1 MITRYSSIRNT
12 TLAKSFFKDALHGAA
27 SYDRIAGYFSSSII
41 ELAGEDIDT
50 VAGQVRIVCNSHLQI
65 DDVKFIKMHPKA
77 IKDEWC
83 EEQDPDELAK
93 IPKRLK
99 RLYTFLKSGK
109 ITVKVIPDEIFGLI
123 HGKAGIITQSN
134 GEKIAFLGSMN
145 ETQSGWS
152 RNYELVWVDDDREGI
167 RWVQEEF
174 DYLWNHSTAKPL
186 AQFVIEDIQR
196 ISERKVYYDIQ
207 EWKEQN
213 EPAGAVIETPVYRKE
228 FGLWEHQKYFVD
240 LVYKAHKKQGARFVL
255 ADMVGLGKTLQL
267 ALSAQLMAFEG
278 DKPILV
284 ITPKTLLWQWQDELN
299 GLLDMPSAVWD
310 GKQWVDEHN
319 IPHPVKDES
328 HIKKCPRRIGI
339 ISQGLIVAKSAVTAE
354 LLKLHYEC
362 VIVDE
367 AHRSGRKNTGRSKQN
382 QVPRPNNLM
391 EFLIKISARTK
402 SMLLAT
408 ATPVQLYP
416 IEAWDLLY
424 ILSQNNDYV
433 LGDSFSKWRTE
444 KSRGL
449 NLITGKDSIENDY
462 EYWDW
467 IRNPLPPKEENR
479 KTFGVLRQLLLVDDQ
494 TFTLKG
500 DAYQQMAPRQ
510 KAIVKKIIHSGFIE
524 NHNPFIRHIVRR
536 TRTFLEEKINP
547 ETKEPYL
554 TPIKVTLFGEDD
566 TEFLPL
572 TDYLG
577 DAYDYAEGFSKL
589 LRKRITSSGFIQ
601 TMLLRRVGS
610 SMYAGLQTAQGI
622 LNNRADEFIED
633 DDAVSEEA
641 LHEHSEFKNLTKEEI
656 EQLELFV
663 RTLENH
669 LEQDPKYHLLKK
681 LLTESFIEEKWLN
694 RGCIVFSQYFDTIYW
709 IAEQLT
715 QDLPHEKFGIY
726 AGGDKSGIYENGI
739 YCRKTKEEIKRMV
752 KTKQIRL
759 LLGTDAASEGLNLQT
774 LGTLVNLDL
783 PWNPTRLEQR
793 KGRIQRIGQTRKEV
807 LIYNMRYENSIEDRV
822 HRLLSNRLKQI
833 TDLFGHIPD
842 TLEDVWIDVS
852 KHDMKEAEKKIYD
865 VPNTHPFALKYHEN
879 IAAIDWE
886 HCSKILDNN
895 ERKKYLMG
903 GW

>member
-1 MITRYSSIRNT
+1 MITRYSSIRNK
-12 TLAKSFFKDALHGAA
+12 TLAKSFFKDALHEAA

-99 RLYTFLKSGK
+99 RLYAFLKNGK
-109 ITVKVIPDEIFGLI
+109 IAIKVIPDEIFGLI
-123 HGKAGIITQSN
+123 HGKAGVITQGS

-145 ETQSGWS
+145 ETQAGWS
-152 RNYELVWVDDDREGI
+152 RNYELVWVDDDHAGI

-174 DYLWNHSTAKPL
+174 DYLWTHQTAKPL
-186 AQFVIEDIQR
+186 ARFVIEDIRR

-207 EWKEQN
+207 EWKEHN
-213 EPAGAVIETPVYRKE
+213 EPAGAIIETPVYRKE
-228 FGLWEHQKYFVD
+228 FGLWEHQKYFID
-240 LVYKAHKKQGARFVL
+240 LACKAHKKQGARFVL
-255 ADMVGLGKTLQL
+255 ADMVGLGKTVQL

-278 DKPILV
+278 EKPILV
-284 ITPKTLLWQWQDELN
+284 IAPKTLLWQWQDELN

-310 GKQWVDEHN
+310 GKQWVDEHH

-339 ISQGLIVAKSAVTAE
+339 ISQGLIVAKSAITAE
-354 LLKLHYEC
+354 LLKLRYEC

-367 AHRSGRKNTGRSKQN
+367 AHRSRRKNTGRSKQN
-382 QVPRPNNLM
+382 QDPRPNNLM
-391 EFLIKISARTK
+391 EFLMKISARTK

-449 NLITGKDSIENDY
+449 NLIAGKETISRES

-467 IRNPLPPKEENR
+467 IRNPFAPKAENR
-479 KTFGVLRQLLLVDDQ
+479 KTYGVLRQLLSLPDD

-500 DAYQQMAPRQ
+500 GVYGQMAPRQ
-510 KAIVKKIIHSGFIE
+510 QAIVKKIIHSGFLE

-536 TRTFLEEKINP
+536 TRNFLEEKINP

-554 TPIKVTLFGEDD
+554 TPIKVRLFGEDN
-566 TEFLPL
+566 TEAIPL
-572 TDYLG
+572 TSYLQ
-577 DAYDYAEGFSKL
+577 DAYDYAEEFSKL
-589 LRKRITSSGFIQ
+589 LRKRIRSSGFIQ

-622 LNNRADEFIED
+622 LNKRADEFMED
-633 DDAVSEEA
+633 DDTVSEEA
-641 LHEHSEFKNLTKEEI
+641 LHEHSDFKNLTKEEI
-656 EQLELFV
+656 EQLALFV
-663 RTLENH
+663 KKLEKH
-669 LEQDPKYHLLKK
+669 LDEDPKYHLLKK
-681 LLTESFIEEKWLN
+681 LLTEHFIEEQWLN

-709 IAEQLT
+709 VAKKLA
-715 QDLPHEKFGIY
+715 QDMPHETFGIY
-726 AGGDKSGIYENGI
+726 AGGDKSGIYEQGI

-793 KGRIQRIGQTRKEV
+793 KGRIQRIGQARAEV
-807 LIYNMRYENSIEDRV
+807 LIYNMRYKDSIEDRV
-822 HRLLSNRLKQI
+822 HNLLSSRLKQI

-842 TLEDVWIDVS
+842 TLEDVWIEVS
-852 KHDMKEAEKKIYD
+852 KHNMKEAEKKIHN
-865 VPNTHPFALKYHEN
+865 VPNTHPFELKYHAS

-886 HCSKILDNN
+886 SCSKVLDNN
-895 ERKKYLMG
+895 ERKKYLMQ